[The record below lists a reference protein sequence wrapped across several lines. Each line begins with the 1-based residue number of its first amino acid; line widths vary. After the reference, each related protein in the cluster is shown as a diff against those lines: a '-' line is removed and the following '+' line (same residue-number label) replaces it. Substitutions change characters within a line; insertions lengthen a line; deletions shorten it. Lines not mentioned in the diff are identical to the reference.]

1 MAECGQLP
9 KSVVDA
15 LASALVKDAD
25 GNVSLNLQLSQVD
38 CENLEPFRS
47 RFPRSL

>member
-15 LASALVKDAD
+15 LASALVKDTG
-25 GNVSLNLQLSQVD
+25 GNASVGVLSFDLHFMINSLGSNEEYVK
-38 CENLEPFRS
+38 
-47 RFPRSL
+47 